1 MKVLFWL
8 ATFAFVG
15 LSHALNRDHSAS
27 NTEQARSPKFAD
39 YFNREPGD
47 EKKPFGDIKS
57 PYQDELNE
65 ADVHA
70 VLGE

>member
-8 ATFAFVG
+8 TMIAFVG
-15 LSHALNRDHSAS
+15 LGHALDQGRSAS
-27 NTEQARSPKFAD
+27 NTQQARSPKFAD

-47 EKKPFGDIKS
+47 EKKPFGDITS
-57 PYQDELNE
+57 PYQDELDE